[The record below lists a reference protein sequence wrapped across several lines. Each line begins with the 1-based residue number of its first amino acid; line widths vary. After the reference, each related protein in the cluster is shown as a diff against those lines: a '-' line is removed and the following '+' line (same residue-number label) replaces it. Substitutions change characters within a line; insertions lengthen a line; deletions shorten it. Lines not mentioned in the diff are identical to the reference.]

1 MDLRNELEEVQNRDA
16 IEARQRFEANI
27 GNVWGHSGLG
37 IEGQR
42 WPCYLL
48 KQDYMQKYL

>member
-37 IEGQR
+37 IEAKR
-42 WPCYLL
+42 AAMAMLST
-48 KQDYMQKYL
+48 KTV

>member
-27 GNVWGHSGLG
+27 GN
-37 IEGQR
+37 
-42 WPCYLL
+42 YLL